1 MKILALLDVD
11 EEQLKSCESNFEDEM
26 GWVAESG
33 ISIDDYIEIED
44 TDEPQRF
51 LVKDC
56 GIETL

>member
-33 ISIDDYIEIED
+33 ISMEDYIEIED
-44 TDEPQRF
+44 ADEPQRF